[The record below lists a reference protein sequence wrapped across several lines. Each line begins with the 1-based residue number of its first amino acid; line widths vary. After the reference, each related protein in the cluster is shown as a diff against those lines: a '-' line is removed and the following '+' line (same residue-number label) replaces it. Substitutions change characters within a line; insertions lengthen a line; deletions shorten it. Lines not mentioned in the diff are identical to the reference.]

1 MQRIAND
8 TGTRSIAGEARDLAD
23 PALVTTSVV
32 LPDHVYSQE
41 ELIEGF
47 NRLWADESHNPDLL
61 RRFFESVQVQRRHLA
76 LPMEAYPALQGFTES
91 NRAYIELGTDLA
103 EKALRSA
110 LDQADVEVEQ
120 LDAIFFASV
129 TGIAVP
135 TIDARLVNR
144 LKLRT
149 DIKRTPLF
157 GLGCVA
163 GVAGISRMS
172 DYLRAFPDHTAALL
186 SLELCSLT
194 LQKRD
199 MSIPAIVAGGLFGDG
214 AAAVIGRGGGLS
226 EPEAPSTPRVIA
238 NKSAFYPDT
247 EHVMGWEV
255 GTDGFKVVLSADV
268 PLMVSRYLKEGV
280 VDFLAEHGLT
290 TRDIDCWIC
299 HPGGPKVLEAMQRE
313 LDLPEGALDV
323 TWKSLADIGNLSSA
337 SVLHVLHESIAQGR
351 LRSGMYGLMIAMGP
365 GFCSEMALL
374 KCPA

>member
-1 MQRIAND
+1 MEMQRIAND

-91 NRAYIELGTDLA
+91 NRAYIEVGTDLA
-103 EKALRSA
+103 AKALRNA
-110 LDQADVEVEQ
+110 LHQADVDVEQ

-226 EPEAPSTPRVIA
+226 EP
-238 NKSAFYPDT
+238 
-247 EHVMGWEV
+247 
-255 GTDGFKVVLSADV
+255 
-268 PLMVSRYLKEGV
+268 
-280 VDFLAEHGLT
+280 
-290 TRDIDCWIC
+290 
-299 HPGGPKVLEAMQRE
+299 
-313 LDLPEGALDV
+313 
-323 TWKSLADIGNLSSA
+323 
-337 SVLHVLHESIAQGR
+337 
-351 LRSGMYGLMIAMGP
+351 
-365 GFCSEMALL
+365 
-374 KCPA
+374 